1 MFPAE
6 HIEVSRLDEYDF
18 GHIAMSE
25 LTVKYSYELNLARE
39 KNGSHDVRGLKEG
52 PHRKWI

>member
-1 MFPAE
+1 MFSAE

-18 GHIAMSE
+18 GHIALWE
-25 LTVKYSYELNLARE
+25 LTIKYSCGLNVARE
-39 KNGSHDVRGLKEG
+39 KNGGHDVRGLKEG